1 MQMLQWFCVA
11 VQKYLLAVMTKT
23 QQNLP
28 NTILGIYVG
37 LSSVTWRP
45 GESDVIHCSTTCHA
59 QLGQFFVQSISQ
71 IQMKVRKGAILLC
84 DKTCGILVLSL
95 TFSMEQNFSWEPNW
109 FQDSQEILH
118 FLWNPK
124 VHYYIHK
131 CTPPVPIL
139 CQMDPVQVPT
149 SHVWK
154 SILILSTH
162 LHFLPDST
170 LRIPMCIISP
180 PHILYRPTPNSLAA
194 SITFAFLLY
203 KKLCM
208 IENSSVLFL

>member
-162 LHFLPDST
+162 LRLGLPNDS
-170 LRIPMCIISP
+170 IPQVSP
-180 PHILYRPTPNSLAA
+180 PKPCIHRPSHSRFHHPNNIACGNIYVA
-194 SITFAFLLY
+194 VA
-203 KKLCM
+203 
-208 IENSSVLFL
+208 